1 MTTTE
6 LEIKYPGGVMRL
18 KLEQFFPCTGR
29 DLRKLFRTTLN
40 ASPDYTEACEKMEAY
55 LNKALADVS
64 DVVRLKEYANGYA
77 DYHEKY
83 KEKLEEVA
91 KMQAD
96 SDRNKAA
103 MNNYERSSPQ
113 YKMLRTHYKEKKDN
127 LSAKKELLKFYKDCA
142 TENKREFEKLVRY
155 QKRYRENLKLLM
167 ELTG

>member
-1 MTTTE
+1 
-6 LEIKYPGGVMRL
+6 MRL

-77 DYHEKY
+77 AYHEKY

-96 SDRNKAA
+96 LDRNKAA
-103 MNNYERSSPQ
+103 MSQYARSSPQ
-113 YKMLRTHYKEKKDN
+113 YKMLHTHYMEKKER
-127 LSAKKELLKFYKDCA
+127 LRTKKESLRFYKTCA
-142 TENKREFEKLVRY
+142 TNNKREFEKLVRY

>member
-1 MTTTE
+1 
-6 LEIKYPGGVMRL
+6 MRL

-91 KMQAD
+91 KMQSD
-96 SDRNKAA
+96 LDRNKAV
-103 MNNYERSSPQ
+103 MNQYARSSPQ
-113 YKMLRTHYKEKKDN
+113 YKMLHTHYKEHKDR
-127 LSAKKELLKFYKDCA
+127 LSAKKESLKFYKACA
-142 TENKREFEKLVRY
+142 TENKREFEKLIRY
-155 QKRYRENLKLLM
+155 QKKYKENLKLLT